1 MSDTPETPDEDET
14 ASEEAGDDLLP
25 ADDLMADEP
34 EAVRKQLRRR
44 LKTEG
49 ARVAIDTMLAV
60 CQDSK
65 AQSSARATCSVGLLR
80 AAGYLGKKAEE
91 QDEESSALDQATAS
105 ELEQFLRWSRA
116 RAKNKRLKRTSAHDE
131 DAPDI
136 GSSGGGGALD

>member
-1 MSDTPETPDEDET
+1 MTETQRPDDEEI
-14 ASEEAGDDLLP
+14 APEEAEDDLLP
-25 ADDLMADEP
+25 ADDLMADAP

-60 CQDSK
+60 CLDPK

-91 QDEESSALDQATAS
+91 EDEESSALDQATAS

-116 RAKNKRLKRTSAHDE
+116 RARAQTKPTKKRVRGAD
-131 DAPDI
+131 DI
-136 GSSGGGGALD
+136 GSSSGVGALD